1 MGKKGESFSK
11 EIWSL
16 RKERENIKENQM
28 WILKLRNIITKQREK
43 WPTNQINQNP
53 TEWMGSTAEW
63 SWEDRV
69 SELETRSIE
78 FINLTTEREGIW
90 QKKKKKWKDN
100 KDNNKRVNISI
111 TEVSEEERESVELF
125 EKVFE
130 QIMDKTFQIW
140 WKIQIYSC
148 KNLNKLQI
156 GQTHRNSCQDKS

>member
-1 MGKKGESFSK
+1 MKNTKLSTSRNL
-11 EIWSL
+11 W
-16 RKERENIKENQM
+16 REPNADCRTGRYN
-28 WILKLRNIITKQREK
+28 
-43 WPTNQINQNP
+43 NQNKNLL
-53 TEWMGSTAEW
+53 MGSTAEW
-63 SWEDRV
+63 SSEDGI

-78 FINLTTEREGIW
+78 FTNLTTDRECIW
-90 QKKKKKWKDN
+90 QKKWRDN

-111 TEVSEEERESVELF
+111 TEVSEERESVELF

>member
-1 MGKKGESFSK
+1 
-11 EIWSL
+11 
-16 RKERENIKENQM
+16 
-28 WILKLRNIITKQREK
+28 
-43 WPTNQINQNP
+43 
-53 TEWMGSTAEW
+53 MGSTAEW